1 MARTARL
8 SVDFWTLQEWTKAT
22 GWNTTDKRHEEHKEE
37 LEKMYKNRLALK
49 DKTVKYR
56 LRKRRFYCPK
66 EMYLTEYPHLLELVR
81 LSVSP
86 SNAVEWNKKFEAL
99 SDADKEL
106 YLKYIDN
113 MNAIEAFLDSL

>member
-8 SVDFWTLQEWTKAT
+8 FVDFWTLQEWTKAT

-37 LEKMYKNRLALK
+37 LEKMLRYRLTLK

-66 EMYLTEYPHLLELVR
+66 EMFLTDYPHLLELVR
-81 LSVSP
+81 LSASP
-86 SNAVEWNKKFEAL
+86 SYAVEWNKKFETL
-99 SDADKEL
+99 SNSDKEL

-113 MNAIEAFLDSL
+113 LNSIEEFLKSL